1 MSRWAD
7 VAIIMVA
14 MKELGIEK
22 RCPDSSWIEMERKV
36 YLFTA
41 SDKSHPASEEIYSFF
56 VREVYNGQLFIKLKK
71 GFNLP
76 AMDPWLSYSFSAL
89 LVFLFAVIKT
99 SYLSIGS
106 IWL

>member
-1 MSRWAD
+1 M
-7 VAIIMVA
+7 
-14 MKELGIEK
+14 
-22 RCPDSSWIEMERKV
+22 
-36 YLFTA
+36 
-41 SDKSHPASEEIYSFF
+41 
-56 VREVYNGQLFIKLKK
+56 REVYNGQLFIKLKK

-76 AMDPWLSYSFSAL
+76 AMDPRVSYYFSAL

>member
-1 MSRWAD
+1 MYTEMSRWAD

-41 SDKSHPASEEIYSFF
+41 SDKSHPASEEIYSLFSKLDFF
-56 VREVYNGQLFIKLKK
+56 
-71 GFNLP
+71 
-76 AMDPWLSYSFSAL
+76 
-89 LVFLFAVIKT
+89 
-99 SYLSIGS
+99 
-106 IWL
+106 